1 MVRQTGRS
9 LIGPPPTELIDEIPT
24 SDMRAALIGVIPD
37 LQSDLADDT
46 TNVLLTLARVW
57 HTLETGSF
65 SSKDAAADWALALL
79 PPLAHPPL
87 ELARDVYLGVA
98 VDDWSD
104 RESEADSTTSVMVD
118 RIKTKAGAT

>member
-1 MVRQTGRS
+1 MVRQTGRP

-57 HTLETGSF
+57 HTLEAGNF
-65 SSKDAAADWALALL
+65 SSKDAAADWAIDRLPNADRPGLA
-79 PPLAHPPL
+79 
-87 ELARDVYLGVA
+87 LARDVYLGVA

-104 RESEADSTTSVMVD
+104 RGSEADSTASVMVD
-118 RIKTKAGAT
+118 RIKTKAGAI